1 MGDIDASIN
10 EYNLIHRNV
19 RPLKANTV
27 VIDNIDLM
35 EKRSYQQNSFTS
47 ANGVTSAVVKTKMFQ
62 LEEEKGIKYPK
73 KGNNVRDLNYDQA
86 TEIAEALNIQSIKQK
101 RERLESQGE
110 KTKPAIMN
118 IHDGKGGIGKTAL
131 ATALAVEGGL
141 DVVNRP
147 RVLLID
153 GDPQG
158 SLRHLFS
165 PMLKTKAGPR
175 TLIDSVKNKSR
186 EELLSDSYQT
196 KFRDYMYKSHMILD
210 TFMDNLKL
218 MPSSE
223 MEKYLNITLSLAQNE
238 KGNEA
243 YSLYSDVILRPLYN
257 DFDLI
262 IIDANPSVDTTLYS
276 FFYAA
281 DHHIIPVT
289 GLQQDVNAFVEYL
302 DVCQV
307 ILRDLQPKDAKG
319 MKTVRT
325 AVTKY
330 SKTNADAKERA
341 ETINGTHGSLGTMMI
356 ESKKLYEDASA
367 NNVPVQLFKSTS
379 RQAATVRDNLKS
391 IYMSATLI
399 PFQDYNLIDEAM
411 A

>member
-1 MGDIDASIN
+1 MSDIQASID
-10 EYNLIHRNV
+10 EYGLIHRNV
-19 RPLKANTV
+19 KPLKANTI

-47 ANGVTSAVVKTKMFQ
+47 ASGVTSAVVKTKMAQ

-73 KGNNVRDLNYDQA
+73 KGNNVKDLNYEQA
-86 TEIAEALNIQSIKQK
+86 TEIAEALNIQSIREK
-101 RERLESQGE
+101 RAELEANGR
-110 KTKPAIMN
+110 KTKPAIIN
-118 IHDGKGGIGKTAL
+118 VHDGKGGIGKTAL

-158 SLRHLFS
+158 SLRHLFA
-165 PMLKTKAGPR
+165 PNLKTTAGAR
-175 TLIDSVKNKSR
+175 TLIDSVKSKSR
-186 EELLSDSYQT
+186 AELLSSDFQA
-196 KFRDYMYKSHMILD
+196 KFRKYMYGTNMVLD
-210 TFMDNLKL
+210 TFMENLKL

-243 YSLYSDVILRPLYN
+243 YSLYSDVILRPLYD

-302 DVCQV
+302 EVCQV
-307 ILRDLQPKDAKG
+307 ILENLQPEDAKG
-319 MKTVRT
+319 MKSVRT

-379 RQAATVRDNLKS
+379 RQANTVRDNLKS
-391 IYMSATLI
+391 IYNSATLI
-399 PFQDYNLIDEAM
+399 PFQDYNLIDEA
-411 A
+411 AE

>member
-1 MGDIDASIN
+1 MSDIEASIN
-10 EYNLIHRNV
+10 EYSLIHRNV
-19 RPLKANTV
+19 KPLKASTV
-27 VIDNIDLM
+27 VIDNIQLM
-35 EKRSYQQNSFTS
+35 EKRSYQQNSFTTAS
-47 ANGVTSAVVKTKMFQ
+47 GVTSAVVKTVMLQ
-62 LEEEKGIKYPK
+62 LEEAKGIQYPK
-73 KGNNVRDLNYDQA
+73 KGNNVKDLNYDQA

-101 RERLESQGE
+101 RDALEKQGK

-118 IHDGKGGIGKTAL
+118 IHDGKGGIGKTAV

-158 SLRHLFS
+158 SLRHLFA
-165 PMLKTKAGPR
+165 PKLKTKSGPR

-186 EELLSDSYQT
+186 DELLSEQYQA
-196 KFRDYMYKSHMILD
+196 KFRQYMYQSHMILD

-243 YSLYSDVILRPLYN
+243 YSLYSDVILRPLYD

-302 DVCQV
+302 EVCQV
-307 ILRDLQPKDAKG
+307 IMRDLQPADATG

-379 RQAATVRDNLKS
+379 RQATTVRDNLKS
-391 IYMSATLI
+391 IYNSATLI
-399 PFQDYNLIDEAM
+399 PFQDYNLIDEA
-411 A
+411 AE